1 LLVGRAAYLVILDL
15 FLCSDNVLDLGEGVG
30 KIDVNKLRS
39 IINDTSFLQDVLVDV
54 LSMKQ

>member
-1 LLVGRAAYLVILDL
+1 MLVGRAAYLVILDL